1 MRIPSEW
8 VKINKIKIQKQ
19 RKVSNLGGGNKKFDN
34 LYEFQVI

>member
-1 MRIPSEW
+1 MRILSEW
-8 VKINKIKIQKQ
+8 AKINKIKIKKQ